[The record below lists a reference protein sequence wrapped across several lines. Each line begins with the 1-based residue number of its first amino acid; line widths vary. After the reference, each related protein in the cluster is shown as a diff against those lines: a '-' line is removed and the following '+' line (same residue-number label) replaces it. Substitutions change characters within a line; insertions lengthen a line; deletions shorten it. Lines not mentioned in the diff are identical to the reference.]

1 MADTTTTNYGY
12 VKPEVGASTDS
23 WGGKL
28 NTNFD
33 DIDGDLK
40 ALADAVAL
48 KLNSSSYTAADVLAK
63 LLTVDGPSSG
73 LDADTLDGNHAAAF
87 YLASNPSAYITLA
100 SLIWSNISSTPT
112 TLSGYGITD
121 AAPLDARVQSVTS
134 ASTITAT
141 STNDM
146 VRVTALAVAAELA
159 NPTGTFSEGQGYVY
173 RIKDNGTARALTW
186 GTKMRG
192 VGGALPTTTT
202 VNKTMYIPVVYNATD
217 DKFDVLLPAAVEV

>member
-1 MADTTTTNYGY
+1 MADTITTNYGY

-63 LLTVDGPSSG
+63 LLTVDGPASG

-87 YLASNPSAYITLA
+87 YLASNPAAYITLA
-100 SLIWSNISSTPT
+100 SLIWSNITSTPT

-121 AAPLDARVQSVTS
+121 AAPLDPRVQSVTS
-134 ASTITAT
+134 ASTVTPT
-141 STNDM
+141 STNDA
-146 VRVTALAVAAELA
+146 VRVTAQAAAIQFA
-159 NPTGTFSEGQGYVY
+159 NPTGTFAELQGFVI
-173 RIKDNGTARALTW
+173 RLKDNGTARAITW
-186 GTKMRG
+186 GSDYRA
-192 VGGALPTTTT
+192 VGAALPTTTT
-202 VNKTMYIPVVYNATD
+202 ANKTMYIPVVYNSTD
-217 DKFDVLLPAAVEV
+217 AKWDVLPATVQQ

>member
-40 ALADAVAL
+40 ALADAVAD

-100 SLIWSNISSTPT
+100 SLIWSNITSTPT

-121 AAPLDARVQSVTS
+121 AAPLDPRVQSVTS
-134 ASTITAT
+134 ASTVTPT
-141 STNDM
+141 STNDA
-146 VRVTALAVAAELA
+146 VRVTAQAAAVQFA
-159 NPTGTFSEGQGYVY
+159 NPTGTFAELQGFVI
-173 RIKDNGTARALTW
+173 RLKDNGTARAITW
-186 GTKMRG
+186 GSDYRAI
-192 VGGALPTTTT
+192 GATLPTTTT
-202 VNKTMYIPVVYNATD
+202 ANKTMYIPVVYNSTD
-217 DKFDVLLPAAVEV
+217 AKWDVLPATVQQ

>member
-40 ALADAVAL
+40 ALADAVAD

-63 LLTVDGPSSG
+63 LLTVDGPASG
-73 LDADTLDGNHAAAF
+73 LDADTLDGNHASAF

-100 SLIWSNISSTPT
+100 ALIWSNISGKPT
-112 TLSGYGITD
+112 TLAGYGITD
-121 AAPLDARVQSVTS
+121 AAPLNPRVQSVTS
-134 ASTITAT
+134 ASTVTPT
-141 STNDM
+141 SANDA
-146 VRVTALAVAAELA
+146 VRVTAQAAAIQFANPAGAFAEL
-159 NPTGTFSEGQGYVY
+159 QGFVI
-173 RIKDNGTARALTW
+173 RLKDNGAARAITW
-186 GTKMRG
+186 GTEYRAMG
-192 VGGALPTTTT
+192 AALPTTTT
-202 VNKTMYIPVVYNATD
+202 ASKTMYIPVVYNAAD
-217 DKFDVLLPAAVEV
+217 AKWDVLPATVQQ